1 MRRVGLPP
9 GGSTLTTSAPRPASV
24 SPQYSACSS
33 ASSTTRIPVRGPRLG
48 RRWLGTE
55 RSSWASIGALQSS
68 PWRVRPRALNGS
80 RREYILFGQTRLGSS
95 KEVLPVSEFD
105 GKIVLVTGCARASG
119 MGRAISVAFA
129 RAGADVV
136 ATDVAVGGT
145 RNENEEGLAE
155 IRLGWKGL
163 ESLAGEIQ
171 GLGRRVLTLVRDVS
185 RATDAERF
193 VAEALAQFGRIDVL
207 VNNAAAP
214 HGADR
219 RLLWEVP
226 EEAWDLVIDV
236 NLKGAFLMSRTV
248 IPHMLKRGSGRI
260 ISMAS
265 VSGKRGTARR
275 GAYSASK
282 FGIIGLTQV
291 LAQELG
297 AHGITVNAI
306 CPGSV
311 DTSRR
316 ESTSRRERAL
326 AEREPGAPVL
336 GLPPTGRVARPDDV
350 ARLALFF
357 ASEQSDHVTG
367 QAWNVDGG
375 AVMS

>member
-1 MRRVGLPP
+1 M
-9 GGSTLTTSAPRPASV
+9 
-24 SPQYSACSS
+24 
-33 ASSTTRIPVRGPRLG
+33 
-48 RRWLGTE
+48 
-55 RSSWASIGALQSS
+55 
-68 PWRVRPRALNGS
+68 
-80 RREYILFGQTRLGSS
+80 
-95 KEVLPVSEFD
+95 SEFA
-105 GKIVLVTGCARASG
+105 GRVVLVTGCARARG
-119 MGRAISVAFA
+119 IGRAIAVAFA

-136 ATDVAVGGT
+136 VTDVAAGGT
-145 RNENEEGLAE
+145 RNENEEGLE
-155 IRLGWKGL
+155 EKRLGWKGL
-163 ESLAGEIQ
+163 DSLAGEIQ
-171 GLGRRVLTLVRDVS
+171 SLGRRVLTLVGDVS
-185 RATDAERF
+185 HAADAERF

-236 NLKGAFLMSRTV
+236 NLKGAFLMSRAV

-291 LAQELG
+291 MAQELG
-297 AHGITVNAI
+297 AHGITANAI

-311 DTSRR
+311 ETSRR

-326 AEREPGAPVL
+326 AERDPNAPVL
-336 GLPPTGRVARPDDV
+336 SLPPTGRVARPDDI

-357 ASEQSDHVTG
+357 ASEASDHITG

-375 AVMS
+375 TVMH

>member
-1 MRRVGLPP
+1 M
-9 GGSTLTTSAPRPASV
+9 
-24 SPQYSACSS
+24 
-33 ASSTTRIPVRGPRLG
+33 
-48 RRWLGTE
+48 
-55 RSSWASIGALQSS
+55 
-68 PWRVRPRALNGS
+68 
-80 RREYILFGQTRLGSS
+80 
-95 KEVLPVSEFD
+95 SEFA
-105 GKIVLVTGCARASG
+105 GKVVLVTGCARARG
-119 MGRAISVAFA
+119 IGRAISVAFA

-136 ATDVAVGGT
+136 ATDVAAGGT
-145 RNENEEGLAE
+145 RNENEEGLE
-155 IRLGWKGL
+155 EKRLGWKGL
-163 ESLAGEIQ
+163 DSLAGEIQ
-171 GLGRRVLTLVRDVS
+171 SLGRRVLTLVGDVS
-185 RATDAERF
+185 HAADAERF

-207 VNNAAAP
+207 INNAAAP

-236 NLKGAFLMSRTV
+236 NLKGAFLMSRAV

-291 LAQELG
+291 MAQELG
-297 AHGITVNAI
+297 AHGITANAI

-311 DTSRR
+311 ETSRR

-326 AEREPGAPVL
+326 VERDPNAPVL
-336 GLPPTGRVARPDDV
+336 SLPPTGRVARPDDI
-350 ARLALFF
+350 ARLAVFF
-357 ASEQSDHVTG
+357 ASEASDHITG

-375 AVMS
+375 TAMH

>member
-1 MRRVGLPP
+1 M
-9 GGSTLTTSAPRPASV
+9 
-24 SPQYSACSS
+24 
-33 ASSTTRIPVRGPRLG
+33 
-48 RRWLGTE
+48 
-55 RSSWASIGALQSS
+55 
-68 PWRVRPRALNGS
+68 
-80 RREYILFGQTRLGSS
+80 
-95 KEVLPVSEFD
+95 SEFD
-105 GKIVLVTGCARASG
+105 GKIVLVTGCGRARG

-136 ATDVAVGGT
+136 ATDVAPGGT
-145 RNENEEGLAE
+145 RNENEEGLEE

-163 ESLAGEIQ
+163 ESLAGEIEAI
-171 GLGRRVLTLVRDVS
+171 GRRVLTVVGDVS
-185 RATDAERF
+185 RAADAERF
-193 VAEALAQFGRIDVL
+193 VAEALARFGRIDVL

-236 NLKGAFLMSRTV
+236 NLKGTFLMSRAV
-248 IPHMLKRGSGRI
+248 IPHMLARGGGLI
-260 ISMAS
+260 INMAS
-265 VSGKRGTARR
+265 VSGKRGTPRR
-275 GAYSASK
+275 GAYTASK
-282 FGIIGLTQV
+282 FGVIGLTQSM
-291 LAQELG
+291 AQELAG
-297 AHGITVNAI
+297 HRITVNAI

-326 AEREPGAPVL
+326 AERDPKAAVL
-336 GLPPTGRVARPDDV
+336 GLPPTGRVGRPDDI

-357 ASEQSDHVTG
+357 ASDQSDHVTG

-375 AVMS
+375 TVMH

>member
-1 MRRVGLPP
+1 M
-9 GGSTLTTSAPRPASV
+9 
-24 SPQYSACSS
+24 
-33 ASSTTRIPVRGPRLG
+33 
-48 RRWLGTE
+48 
-55 RSSWASIGALQSS
+55 
-68 PWRVRPRALNGS
+68 
-80 RREYILFGQTRLGSS
+80 
-95 KEVLPVSEFD
+95 SEFE
-105 GKIVLVTGCARASG
+105 GKIVLITGCGRARG
-119 MGRAISVAFA
+119 IGRAIAVAFA
-129 RAGADVV
+129 RSGADVV
-136 ATDVAVGGT
+136 VTDLAAGGT
-145 RNENEEGLAE
+145 RNENDEGLE
-155 IRLGWKGL
+155 EKRIGWKGL

-171 GLGRRVLTLVRDVS
+171 ALGRRVLTLVGDVS

-193 VAEALAQFGRIDVL
+193 VADALAQFGRIDVL

-236 NLKGAFLMSRTV
+236 NLKGTFLMNRAV
-248 IPHMLKRGSGRI
+248 IPHMLSRGSGRI
-260 ISMAS
+260 INMAS

-275 GAYSASK
+275 GAYTASK
-282 FGIIGLTQV
+282 FGIIGLTQAM
-291 LAQELG
+291 AQELG

-326 AEREPGAPVL
+326 IERDPNAPVL
-336 GLPPTGRVARPDDV
+336 GLPPTGRVARTDDI

-357 ASEQSDHVTG
+357 ASEQSDHITG
-367 QAWNVDGG
+367 QAWNVYGG
-375 AVMS
+375 TVMH

>member
-1 MRRVGLPP
+1 M
-9 GGSTLTTSAPRPASV
+9 
-24 SPQYSACSS
+24 
-33 ASSTTRIPVRGPRLG
+33 
-48 RRWLGTE
+48 
-55 RSSWASIGALQSS
+55 
-68 PWRVRPRALNGS
+68 
-80 RREYILFGQTRLGSS
+80 
-95 KEVLPVSEFD
+95 SEFA
-105 GKIVLVTGCARASG
+105 GKVVMVTGCARARG
-119 MGRAISVAFA
+119 IGRAIAVAFA
-129 RAGADVV
+129 GAGADVV
-136 ATDVAVGGT
+136 VTDVAAGGT
-145 RNENEEGLAE
+145 RNENEEGLEE

-163 ESLAGEIQ
+163 DSLAAEIK
-171 GLGRRVLTLVRDVS
+171 GLGRRVLTLVGDVS
-185 RATDAERF
+185 RAADAERF
-193 VAEALAQFGRIDVL
+193 VADALAQFGRIDVL

-219 RLLWEVP
+219 RLLWEIP

-236 NLKGAFLMSRTV
+236 NLKGTFLMSRAV

-275 GAYSASK
+275 GAYTASK
-282 FGIIGLTQV
+282 FGVIGLTQV
-291 LAQELG
+291 MAQELG

-326 AEREPGAPVL
+326 VERDPNAPVL
-336 GLPPTGRVARPDDV
+336 SLPPTGRVARPDDI
-350 ARLALFF
+350 ARLALFL
-357 ASEQSDHVTG
+357 ASEASDHITG

-375 AVMS
+375 TVMH

>member
-1 MRRVGLPP
+1 MGD
-9 GGSTLTTSAPRPASV
+9 
-24 SPQYSACSS
+24 
-33 ASSTTRIPVRGPRLG
+33 
-48 RRWLGTE
+48 
-55 RSSWASIGALQSS
+55 
-68 PWRVRPRALNGS
+68 
-80 RREYILFGQTRLGSS
+80 
-95 KEVLPVSEFD
+95 FD
-105 GKIVLVTGCARASG
+105 GKVVLVTGCGRVRG
-119 MGRAISVAFA
+119 MGRAICLAFA
-129 RAGADVV
+129 AAGADLV
-136 ATDVAVGGT
+136 ATDVAIGGT
-145 RNENEEGLAE
+145 RNENEEGLEE

-163 ESLAGEIQ
+163 ESLAGELE
-171 GLGRRVLTLVRDVS
+171 GLGRRALTLVGDVS
-185 RATDAERF
+185 RAADAERF
-193 VAEALAQFGRIDVL
+193 VAEAIARFGRVDVL

-226 EEAWDLVIDV
+226 EEAWDLVLDV
-236 NLKGAFLMSRTV
+236 NLKGTFLMCRAV
-248 IPHMLKRGSGRI
+248 IPHMLARRSGRI
-260 ISMAS
+260 VNMAS

-282 FGIIGLTQV
+282 FGIIGLTQS
-291 LAQELG
+291 LAQEVA

-326 AEREPGAPVL
+326 AEADPRAPVL
-336 GLPPTGRVARPDDV
+336 GLPPTGRVARPDDI

-357 ASEQSDHVTG
+357 ASEASDHVTG

-375 AVMS
+375 GVMH

>member
-1 MRRVGLPP
+1 M
-9 GGSTLTTSAPRPASV
+9 
-24 SPQYSACSS
+24 
-33 ASSTTRIPVRGPRLG
+33 
-48 RRWLGTE
+48 
-55 RSSWASIGALQSS
+55 
-68 PWRVRPRALNGS
+68 
-80 RREYILFGQTRLGSS
+80 
-95 KEVLPVSEFD
+95 SEFA
-105 GKIVLVTGCARASG
+105 GKVVLVTGCARARG
-119 MGRAISVAFA
+119 IGRAISVAFA

-136 ATDVAVGGT
+136 ATDVAAGGT
-145 RNENEEGLAE
+145 RNENEEGLE
-155 IRLGWKGL
+155 EKRLGWKGL
-163 ESLAGEIQ
+163 DSLAGEIQ
-171 GLGRRVLTLVRDVS
+171 GLGRRVLTLVGDVS
-185 RATDAERF
+185 HAADAERF

-219 RLLWEVP
+219 RLIWEVP

-236 NLKGAFLMSRTV
+236 NLKGAFLMSRAV

-260 ISMAS
+260 INMAS

-291 LAQELG
+291 MAQELG
-297 AHGITVNAI
+297 AHGITANAI

-311 DTSRR
+311 ETSRR

-326 AEREPGAPVL
+326 VERDPNAPVL
-336 GLPPTGRVARPDDV
+336 SLPPTGRVARPDDI
-350 ARLALFF
+350 ARLAVFF
-357 ASEQSDHVTG
+357 ASEASDHVTG

-375 AVMS
+375 TAMH

>member
-1 MRRVGLPP
+1 MG
-9 GGSTLTTSAPRPASV
+9 
-24 SPQYSACSS
+24 
-33 ASSTTRIPVRGPRLG
+33 
-48 RRWLGTE
+48 
-55 RSSWASIGALQSS
+55 
-68 PWRVRPRALNGS
+68 
-80 RREYILFGQTRLGSS
+80 
-95 KEVLPVSEFD
+95 EFD
-105 GKIVLVTGCARASG
+105 GKIVLVTGCGRVRG
-119 MGRAISVAFA
+119 MGRAIALAFA

-136 ATDVAVGGT
+136 ATDIAAGGT
-145 RNENEEGLAE
+145 RNENEEGLEE

-163 ESLAGEIQ
+163 DSLAGEIQ
-171 GLGRRVLTLVRDVS
+171 GFGRSVLTLVGDVS
-185 RATDAERF
+185 RAADAERF
-193 VAEALAQFGRIDVL
+193 VAEALARFGRVDVL

-226 EEAWDLVIDV
+226 EEAWDLVLDV
-236 NLKGAFLMSRTV
+236 NLKGTFLMSRAV
-248 IPHMLKRGSGRI
+248 IPPMLSRRAGRI
-260 ISMAS
+260 INMAS

-275 GAYSASK
+275 GAYTASK
-282 FGIIGLTQV
+282 FGVIGLTQAM
-291 LAQELG
+291 AQEL
-297 AHGITVNAI
+297 AALGITVNAI

-326 AEREPGAPVL
+326 AERDPSAPVL
-336 GLPPTGRVARPDDV
+336 GLPPTGRIARPDDI

-357 ASEQSDHVTG
+357 ASEQCDHITG